1 MDGEEEEILMV
12 IRRMTE
18 ADLPLVAELEKLCFS
33 EYWSYGTLEAGLY
46 SPFDVYFVLAQ
57 GGNVVGYA
65 NLRILA
71 GEGEIQRI
79 AVLPEFRRQ
88 GEGRKLMDAM
98 VSYARE
104 NQVYAITLEV
114 RAGNRAAR
122 NLYES
127 YGFAGEALRKG
138 YYRNPPEDAVI
149 MWLRQV

>member
-1 MDGEEEEILMV
+1 MV
-12 IRRMTE
+12 IRRMAE
-18 ADLPLVAELEKLCFS
+18 ADLPLVAELEKLCFRES
-33 EYWSYGTLEAGLY
+33 WSYGTLEAGLY
-46 SPFDVYFVLAQ
+46 SPFDACFVLEEK
-57 GGNVVGYA
+57 GSVIGYA
-65 NLRILA
+65 DLRILA

-88 GEGRKLMDAM
+88 GAGRKLMDAM
-98 VSYARE
+98 VDFARE

-127 YGFAGEALRKG
+127 YGFAEEALRKG

-149 MWLRQV
+149 MWLRQA